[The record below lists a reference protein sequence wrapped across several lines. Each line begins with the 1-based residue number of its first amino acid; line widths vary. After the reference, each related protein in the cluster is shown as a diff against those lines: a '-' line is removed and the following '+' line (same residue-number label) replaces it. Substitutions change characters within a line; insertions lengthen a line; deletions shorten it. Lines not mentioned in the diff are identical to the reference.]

1 MMNKNMPLF
10 GTNGIRGVFGKD
22 LSLDFLVNITRSL
35 AAYYKK
41 GPILIGRDGRN
52 SNNIM
57 FNIVTAALNSDGLDT
72 VDAGI
77 LPTPCLQYATKRN
90 EFNGGIMITASH
102 NPPEYNGLKPIA
114 NDGVELPRQDESVVE
129 QIFENKTFITSEI
142 LGQNFKEEMIID
154 RYIDNVL
161 ALVDADRIKKR
172 KFKVTMDLGNGV
184 QALVA
189 PLLAKKLG
197 CTVITVNG
205 TIDGDFPGRGSE
217 PTPSNLSLMSF
228 VAKETNSDIG
238 AAFDG
243 DGDRSIFCDEKGTVS
258 WGDKT
263 GTLLAKY
270 LILTKHPKAKIV
282 CPVNTT
288 NILTKVAQDNG
299 SEIIHTKVGSVEV
312 SREMVKQG
320 AIIGMEENG
329 GFMYGVLNQVRDGAL
344 TTALMLDLMASEEK
358 SLSAI
363 LSSLPKVYQYKS
375 KFECSEMGLIQKVVD
390 SVKNHGSPMK
400 IETLDGVKIWFD
412 EESWLML
419 RPSGTEPLI
428 RIYGES
434 TDELL
439 INSKVNEYTRLVK
452 ESLDEN

>member
-22 LSLDFLVNITRSL
+22 LSLDFLVNISRSL

-52 SNNIM
+52 SSNIM

-102 NPPEYNGLKPIA
+102 NPPEYNGVKPIA

-129 QIFENKTFITSEI
+129 QIFANKTFIASEI
-142 LGQNFKEEMIID
+142 VGQNFKEEMIID
-154 RYIDNVL
+154 RYIDDVL
-161 ALVDADRIKKR
+161 ALVDVDRIKKR

-243 DGDRSIFCDEKGTVS
+243 DGDRSIFCDEKGIVS

-282 CPVNTT
+282 CPINTT
-288 NILTKVAQDNG
+288 HILTKVAQDNG

-344 TTALMLDLMASEEK
+344 TTALMLDLLASEEK
-358 SLSAI
+358 GLSAI

-375 KFECSEMGLIQKVVD
+375 KFECTEMGLIQKVIG

-434 TDELL
+434 TDEQL